1 MQQWLCNFPFHFF
14 TGCRA
19 EVPTDTGTCRSRP
32 SRGRRGCRSWG
43 GGSGHRCW
51 PRTHCTDSPRE
62 DQFKVTTFF
71 LHEKYMPALLLHIL
85 QWHTRG
91 HWDKCTT
98 SVPCQDSAP
107 SWSPASQPRSLRDL
121 RRLSSTSHSA
131 PSIQPLWPWR
141 MVSKYPAREWTFRPK
156 PTLHWR
162 IYSYYF
168 LPLHLSA
175 SYLDY
180 FRWQLFSI
188 FVGSSAKFQ
197 KLNVVLQ
204 SRCFVVNIFHLLV
217 GQKPSQT
224 SAFLAQFL
232 NIWFIGAFRCYESLI
247 FLPAE
252 DEEMKRLLFSL
263 TLNPICFR
271 SSNEAKSSSLTLSSF
286 CKSSESL

>member
-1 MQQWLCNFPFHFF
+1 
-14 TGCRA
+14 
-19 EVPTDTGTCRSRP
+19 
-32 SRGRRGCRSWG
+32 
-43 GGSGHRCW
+43 
-51 PRTHCTDSPRE
+51 
-62 DQFKVTTFF
+62 
-71 LHEKYMPALLLHIL
+71 MPALLLHIL

-91 HWDKCTT
+91 HWDRCT

-131 PSIQPLWPWR
+131 PSIQSLWPRW
-141 MVSKYPAREWTFRPK
+141 MVSKCPAREWTFRPK

-168 LPLHLSA
+168 LPLYLSA
-175 SYLDY
+175 LYLDY

-197 KLNVVLQ
+197 KLKVVLQ

-232 NIWFIGAFRCYESLI
+232 NIFDLWIYESSRI
-247 FLPAE
+247 ILPAE
-252 DEEMKRLLFSL
+252 DEEMKRLLSSL
-263 TLNPICFR
+263 TSNPICFR
-271 SSNEAKSSSLTLSSF
+271 SSNEAKSSSLTSSSF